1 MTSRYD
7 HGSQNLWRLFV
18 CRDFGHLLCSFRNGL
33 TLTRIRYLCF
43 LAVLAGAVPPPPEDA
58 RFIFVGMGVSV
69 YNREMLQRN
78 RLPLVNGFSQ
88 LITSKELAPEEE
100 KAGATA
106 RRQPHQRS
114 SVESAGAGDRLGAA
128 VPTSQAAHQ
137 SGVEEL
143 RGGAQKGSAQEW
155 EEVKREDVRD
165 QIKAV
170 LDFGRTRVQKQFD
183 VSVELARIAPGKLR
197 HAASVQVAKAQ
208 EMPGILLSTNKRMIE
223 TGSKYVRDFLAEQEK
238 KK

>member
-1 MTSRYD
+1 M
-7 HGSQNLWRLFV
+7 
-18 CRDFGHLLCSFRNGL
+18 
-33 TLTRIRYLCF
+33 
-43 LAVLAGAVPPPPEDA
+43 
-58 RFIFVGMGVSV
+58 
-69 YNREMLQRN
+69 YNKEMLQRK

-88 LITSKELAPEEE
+88 LIISQERAPEDE
-100 KAGATA
+100 KTSPVTRRQRQQRPTVEPAGAA
-106 RRQPHQRS
+106 
-114 SVESAGAGDRLGAA
+114 DRLGAA
-128 VPTSQAAHQ
+128 VPTSQAAHK

-143 RGGAQKGSAQEW
+143 TGVEQKGSAQEW
-155 EEVKREDVRD
+155 EEVKREDVLD

-170 LDFGRTRVQKQFD
+170 IDYGRTRVQKQID

-197 HAASVQVAKAQ
+197 HAANVQVAKAQ

>member
-1 MTSRYD
+1 M
-7 HGSQNLWRLFV
+7 
-18 CRDFGHLLCSFRNGL
+18 
-33 TLTRIRYLCF
+33 
-43 LAVLAGAVPPPPEDA
+43 PPPPEDA
-58 RFIFVGMGVSV
+58 RFIFVGVGVSV
-69 YNREMLQRN
+69 YNKEMLQRK

-88 LITSKELAPEEE
+88 LIISQERAPEDE
-100 KAGATA
+100 KTSPVTRRQRQQRPTVEPAGAA
-106 RRQPHQRS
+106 
-114 SVESAGAGDRLGAA
+114 DRLGAA
-128 VPTSQAAHQ
+128 VPTSQAAHK

-143 RGGAQKGSAQEW
+143 TGVEQKGSAQEW
-155 EEVKREDVRD
+155 EEVKREDVLD

-170 LDFGRTRVQKQFD
+170 IDYGRTRVQKQID

-197 HAASVQVAKAQ
+197 HAANVQVAKAQ

>member
-1 MTSRYD
+1 MT
-7 HGSQNLWRLFV
+7 LFLFV
-18 CRDFGHLLCSFRNGL
+18 QERPDPYTYILSCAFLLFS
-33 TLTRIRYLCF
+33 
-43 LAVLAGAVPPPPEDA
+43 ADAVPPPPEDA
-58 RFIFVGMGVSV
+58 RFIFVGVGVSV
-69 YNREMLQRN
+69 YNREMLLRN

-100 KAGATA
+100 KAGAAT
-106 RRQPHQRS
+106 RRQPHQRPA
-114 SVESAGAGDRLGAA
+114 VEPAGAANRLGAG
-128 VPTSQAAHQ
+128 VPTSQAAQ
-137 SGVEEL
+137 KSGVDDLKGVE
-143 RGGAQKGSAQEW
+143 QKGGAQEW

-170 LDFGRTRVQKQFD
+170 LDYGRTRVQKQYD